1 MEVYIY
7 VHVCRSSMHVV
18 NSYHVGPAV
27 VGSLCRAVH
36 TIERY
41 MPPDVSVGSTA
52 CTTMQSRS
60 CTTTLQK
67 PHI

>member
-7 VHVCRSSMHVV
+7 VHVCRSIHVV

-36 TIERY
+36 TIDKVY
-41 MPPDVSVGSTA
+41 TP
-52 CTTMQSRS
+52 
-60 CTTTLQK
+60 
-67 PHI
+67 